1 MRLRI
6 LKREEEKTVE
16 LDENLE
22 KEENLKIEQR
32 VEKFLKNEITVL
44 LYILTI

>member
-32 VEKFLKNEITVL
+32 VEKFLTNEITVL

>member
-32 VEKFLKNEITVL
+32 VEKFLTNEITVL
-44 LYILTI
+44 